1 MTMHT
6 KYAVT
11 IFMLLGLLFVQGAGE
26 DVVASNDDESFQLVV
41 SAVRST
47 TDTSVQ
53 AALL

>member
-1 MTMHT
+1 MYAKH
-6 KYAVT
+6 AVT

-26 DVVASNDDESFQLVV
+26 DVVASNDFESFQLVV
-41 SAVRST
+41 TAVGST